1 MVADEKV
8 QVGILIFDDAE
19 VLDFCGPFEVFSVAG
34 YVEGRKPF
42 TVSLVAEKA
51 RTVVARNGLKLTP
64 DYTFQDCP
72 PMDVL
77 VVTGGP
83 GARAESRNRVLIDWL
98 VTRVL
103 PGKMVLSVCT
113 ASLILGRAGL
123 LDGLRVTSHHRA
135 FEELREAA
143 PTAFLDE
150 EARYIWNDDLLV
162 AAGVT
167 SGIDASLEMVKR
179 YCGEAIA
186 VSTAKY
192 MEFPWERVSS

>member
-1 MVADEKV
+1 MLEDEKLH
-8 QVGILIFDDAE
+8 VGILIFDDAE
-19 VLDFCGPFEVFSVAG
+19 VLDVCGPYEVFSVAG

-42 TVSLVAEKA
+42 RVSLVAQSPG
-51 RTVVARNGLKLTP
+51 TVLVRNGLKLVP
-64 DYTFQDCP
+64 DYTFDDCP
-72 PMDVL
+72 PLDVL

-83 GARAESRNRVLIDWL
+83 GARPESRNPILIDWL
-98 VTRVL
+98 RARVV
-103 PGKMVLSVCT
+103 PGKTVLSVCT

-135 FEELREAA
+135 FDELREAA
-143 PTAFLDE
+143 PTALLDE
-150 EARYIWNDDLLV
+150 EARYLWNDDLLV

-179 YCGEAIA
+179 YCGEEMA

-192 MEFPWERVSS
+192 MEFPWRRG